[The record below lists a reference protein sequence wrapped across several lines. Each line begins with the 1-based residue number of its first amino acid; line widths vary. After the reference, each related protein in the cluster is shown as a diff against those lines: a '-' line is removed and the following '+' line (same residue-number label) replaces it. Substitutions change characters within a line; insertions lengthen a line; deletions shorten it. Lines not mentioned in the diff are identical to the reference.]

1 MKTRASTYFPVVL
14 LLLLAG
20 ATWWL
25 ERVVELS
32 EPQTPGNS
40 RHDPDAVVDRFTVT
54 RFGPEG
60 KAASTLT
67 ATRMLHF
74 PDDETTELDA
84 PRAVQLPK
92 DAPPV
97 RIRADRGTVSKDGD
111 EVHMYDNVL
120 VTRDATADRPELRVT
135 TTYLHLWPKDE
146 VARTPEPVTIIEG
159 DSRLAGVGME
169 VRAKSR
175 EFELHSRVKGSLAP
189 ASKTKTK

>member
-14 LLLLAG
+14 MLLLAG

-60 KAASTLT
+60 KAGSTLT
-67 ATRMLHF
+67 AARMLHF

-84 PRAVQLPK
+84 PRVVQLPK

-111 EVHMYDNVL
+111 EVHMHDNVI

-135 TTYLHLWPKDE
+135 TTYLHVWPKDE
-146 VARTPEPVTIIEG
+146 VAPEPVTIIEG

-175 EFELHSRVKGSLAP
+175 EFELHSQVKGSLAP